1 MSNIY
6 VESYNVPQMTKHK
19 KLTKEEVYHAVLAMA
34 KDIARKNLGALFI
47 IAPKHQ
53 FRDTYEPLYPE
64 LIRGHFISEKGIGII
79 VEKLAE
85 LDGAFLVS
93 EEGELVTFGARIKK
107 AASVPGYG
115 TRHAAAAGITQTL
128 PKSTAILVSEEV
140 AWIRVFQSGKIILEM
155 DSSKTPPNLM
165 QDIVN
170 FVADHD
176 TTILTTAGATG
187 LILGSFLPVVVVS
200 GTYLAIKT
208 ATGIIQKSF
217 KALKKEK
224 G

>member
-1 MSNIY
+1 MAN
-6 VESYNVPQMTKHK
+6 HK
-19 KLTKEEVYHAVLAMA
+19 KVTKEEVYHIIIEMA
-34 KDIARKNLGALFI
+34 KDIARKNMGALFI
-47 IAPKHQ
+47 IGPKHR

-64 LIRGHFISEKGIGII
+64 LVKGYHLQEKGIKII

-85 LDGAFLVS
+85 LDGAFLISVD
-93 EEGELVTFGARIKK
+93 GELLTFGARIKK
-107 AASVPGYG
+107 AATVPGYG
-115 TRHAAAAGITQTL
+115 TRHAAAAGITQTI
-128 PKSTAILVSEEV
+128 PEATAILVSEEV
-140 AWIRVFQSGKIILEM
+140 AWIRVFQKGKIILEM
-155 DSSKTPPNLM
+155 DSSRTPPNLM

-187 LILGSFLPVVVVS
+187 LILGSFLPVVIVS

-217 KALKKEK
+217 RALKKEK
-224 G
+224 S